1 MSYYLVGA
9 LYSFQLILKYAII
22 SVVAGEKMNTGGLH
36 MFEKELN
43 RTPSGDQKGLE
54 LETDRT
60 LNLVEVS
67 FEDRR
72 K

>member
-1 MSYYLVGA
+1 
-9 LYSFQLILKYAII
+9 
-22 SVVAGEKMNTGGLH
+22 
-36 MFEKELN
+36 MFEKELK